1 MFIRIIF
8 AQFFFWLSFFS
19 FSTSQAS
26 QPLSNSE
33 IFQKLAHEIVL
44 HVCQKV
50 GVDSNKSVV
59 IRSRS
64 ANPAGDWLLEN
75 AFIRYFLN
83 RKIKVQMASNGE
95 NSNNLLFEFFISD
108 ISVKYEAIAKK
119 KLKRSFT
126 LSADIRVAKNKTETV
141 ELIESYSRT
150 FQDTISVDD
159 IKSIESK
166 QYPFTHA
173 EFRQKKNWKYWI
185 NPVLVLASTG
195 AVIYSFFA
203 LRSK

>member
-1 MFIRIIF
+1 MLIKTIH
-8 AQFFFWLSFFS
+8 AQVLFWLIFPAILNSQ
-19 FSTSQAS
+19 TSQ
-26 QPLSNSE
+26 PVSNIE
-33 IFQKLAHEIVL
+33 IFQKLAHEIVQQ
-44 HVCQKV
+44 VCKEV
-50 GVDSNKSVV
+50 GVDSNESVLFH
-59 IRSRS
+59 SRS

-75 AFIRYFLN
+75 AFIRYFLKH
-83 RKIKVQMASNGE
+83 KIKVQLASNGE
-95 NSNNLLFEFFISD
+95 NSNYFLFELFVTD

-119 KLKRSFT
+119 KLKRDFS

-141 ELIESYSRT
+141 ELIKSYSKT
-150 FQDTISVDD
+150 FQDTVSVDG
-159 IKSIESK
+159 IKNIESK

-173 EFRQKKNWKYWI
+173 EFHRKKNWKYWI